1 MFGSPTKINI
11 SVHALRNV
19 PKSVDFHQ
27 ADGRYSSASSTTH
40 HLGFSIPRR
49 LAGINTCSEF
59 HVHMHGFSDPA
70 KLSQGPI
77 GTSRDFN
84 ADYQIHS
91 VMQTSID
98 TNFPFSFGQTQC
110 SSKFCFPRQT
120 YVPCKCVFCLPGN
133 HSFTSLPSYHHQRYD
148 LISFTMVD
156 EWHFYPPP
164 RSQHISLYGRQS
176 LWMGSLFRA
185 DETILSWPLDGR
197 PIPAPYQHVRNDG
210 YTLST
215 ETSHNIYSTFLFHD
229 IHRQHD
235 SGLIYQQAG
244 WNSFFQSLRRGM
256 RDSQFLPRTRHRN
269 QSSSYPRQI

>member
-1 MFGSPTKINI
+1 MHTFTFRFILAPESMFGSPTKINI

-19 PKSVDFHQ
+19 PKSVDCHQ
-27 ADGRYSSASSTTH
+27 ADERYSSASSTTH

-49 LAGINTCSEF
+49 LANKRSDSQSVIISNKIIPSNYSDSRFYSKPKEIGINTCSEF

-110 SSKFCFPRQT
+110 SSKFCFPRHT

-133 HSFTSLPSYHHQRYD
+133 HSFYLS
-148 LISFTMVD
+148 
-156 EWHFYPPP
+156 
-164 RSQHISLYGRQS
+164 
-176 LWMGSLFRA
+176 
-185 DETILSWPLDGR
+185 TILSP
-197 PIPAPYQHVRNDG
+197 
-210 YTLST
+210 ST
-215 ETSHNIYSTFLFHD
+215 V
-229 IHRQHD
+229 
-235 SGLIYQQAG
+235 
-244 WNSFFQSLRRGM
+244 
-256 RDSQFLPRTRHRN
+256 
-269 QSSSYPRQI
+269 